1 MTIDA
6 PIDHN
11 ELCARVRFRHDV
23 LTKMP
28 DDEVIGRERYTADR
42 IAILQSMGVRVTPTL
57 TPGIHAKLT
66 DVCRRLLL
74 SDPLRLYIEADPE
87 VNASAMHGGKHCVMS
102 LTSGLANLLTLDEIG
117 GVIGHELGHIGL
129 QHAHQ
134 RVEGG
139 MARIFVLESARAAEV
154 SCDRLSII
162 AAGKCRTAVSAML
175 KICSGLNA
183 HHLTLDVDA
192 FLTQLAERP
201 AEADMEW
208 EAMQD
213 HPVLPFRVWAMTRFA
228 ATDLCIALLGG
239 EGGEPFEKVEDEI
252 STRFKTIGA
261 GLVARAVT
269 DHLHEALAWLGV
281 LIVCEDGSESEIE
294 ISTLTTLTGSIW
306 AEDAIEYMK
315 LHGAQAVKSRAKDS
329 LRALSMAHPS
339 VKDRVR
345 LHSTRFI
352 ESLNAHAMKV
362 QIDALI
368 DEAWRR

>member
-1 MTIDA
+1 
-6 PIDHN
+6 
-11 ELCARVRFRHDV
+11 
-23 LTKMP
+23 
-28 DDEVIGRERYTADR
+28 
-42 IAILQSMGVRVTPTL
+42 
-57 TPGIHAKLT
+57 
-66 DVCRRLLL
+66 
-74 SDPLRLYIEADPE
+74 
-87 VNASAMHGGKHCVMS
+87 
-102 LTSGLANLLTLDEIG
+102 
-117 GVIGHELGHIGL
+117 
-129 QHAHQ
+129 
-134 RVEGG
+134 
-139 MARIFVLESARAAEV
+139 
-154 SCDRLSII
+154 
-162 AAGKCRTAVSAML
+162 
-175 KICSGLNA
+175 
-183 HHLTLDVDA
+183 
-192 FLTQLAERP
+192 
-201 AEADMEW
+201 
-208 EAMQD
+208 
-213 HPVLPFRVWAMTRFA
+213 MTRFA

-281 LIVCEDGSESEIE
+281 LIVCEDGSESEVE

-315 LHGAQAVKSRAKDS
+315 LHGAHAVKSRAKDS

>member
-1 MTIDA
+1 
-6 PIDHN
+6 
-11 ELCARVRFRHDV
+11 
-23 LTKMP
+23 
-28 DDEVIGRERYTADR
+28 
-42 IAILQSMGVRVTPTL
+42 
-57 TPGIHAKLT
+57 
-66 DVCRRLLL
+66 
-74 SDPLRLYIEADPE
+74 
-87 VNASAMHGGKHCVMS
+87 
-102 LTSGLANLLTLDEIG
+102 
-117 GVIGHELGHIGL
+117 
-129 QHAHQ
+129 
-134 RVEGG
+134 
-139 MARIFVLESARAAEV
+139 
-154 SCDRLSII
+154 
-162 AAGKCRTAVSAML
+162 ML
-175 KICSGLNA
+175 KISCGLNA

-352 ESLNAHAMKV
+352 ESLNAHAMKA
-362 QIDALI
+362 QIDVLI